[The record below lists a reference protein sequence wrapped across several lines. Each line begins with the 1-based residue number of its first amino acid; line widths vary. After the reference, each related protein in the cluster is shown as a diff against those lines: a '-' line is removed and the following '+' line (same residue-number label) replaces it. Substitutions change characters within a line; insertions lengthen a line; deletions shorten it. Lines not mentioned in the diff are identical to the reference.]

1 MKTYIDTNIMITKD
15 GKTYFNAKLS
25 TIEHSDNISE
35 TKYER
40 LMQGLNREAENGQL
54 VLAKVFE
61 DKPARLIQWVKSQ
74 ENILFEIYHSRDN
87 TDWKFGHEY
96 TLTYDDLKNFVP
108 IYEYTLNIAHAIKKE
123 QADTQLTNTTF
134 LTRD

>member
-40 LMQGLNREAENGQL
+40 LMQGLNKEAENGQL

-87 TDWKFGHEY
+87 TDWKFSHEY
-96 TLTYDDLKNFVP
+96 TLTYDELKNFVP
-108 IYEYTLNIAHAIKKE
+108 IYEYSLSIAHAIKKE
-123 QADTQLTNTTF
+123 QADSQLTNTTF